1 MSTAKKAI
9 VERKKSLRELRR
21 YYKNIAKELLYPDE
35 VLDDIDKA
43 TTEDEMSRIMTNA
56 RHGEYDI

>member
-21 YYKNIAKELLYPDE
+21 YYKGIARDLLYSNE
-35 VLDDIDKA
+35 VLDDIDEA
-43 TTEDEMSRIMTNA
+43 TTEDEMSRIMTRA
-56 RHGEYDI
+56 RHGEYDV

>member
-21 YYKNIAKELLYPDE
+21 YYKNIAEGLLYPDE

-43 TTEDEMSRIMTNA
+43 TTEDEMSRIMNRA